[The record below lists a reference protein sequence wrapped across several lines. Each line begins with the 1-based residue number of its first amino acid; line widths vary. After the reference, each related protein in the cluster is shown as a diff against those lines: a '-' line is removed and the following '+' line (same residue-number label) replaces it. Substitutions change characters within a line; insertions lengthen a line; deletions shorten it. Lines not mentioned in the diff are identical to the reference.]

1 MTQAMTEN
9 KDQNRKLSAE
19 EVIDFL
25 KANPKFL
32 QANPGAMD
40 YLIPPKNGTDKKV
53 KDFMSFMV
61 EKLKQDKEKVV
72 TTARTLVENARS
84 NMNNQQRIQ
93 NVVLRLL
100 EASSFEE
107 FIHIIT
113 MDMSAMLDTDISVL
127 VVESDGTDI
136 PHIHNSGIRVVPSGT
151 IDKWMAGK
159 NALLQSDISGIEV
172 IYGGAYTLVQSQ
184 ALLRVDISMNT
195 PPAILAF
202 GSRDPH
208 MFDEGQATDQIAF
221 LARVVERAFRAW
233 LHIG

>member
-1 MTQAMTEN
+1 MTKAMTEQ
-9 KDQNRKLSAE
+9 KSDTKAPSAQD
-19 EVIDFL
+19 VIDFL

-32 QANPGAMD
+32 QQNPQAVD
-40 YLIPPKNGTDKKV
+40 FLVPPKSTDRKV

-100 EASSFEE
+100 EASTFEE

-127 VVESDGTDI
+127 VVESDGTEI

-159 NALLQSDISGIEV
+159 NALLQSNISGIEV

-202 GSRDPH
+202 GSRDP
-208 MFDEGQATDQIAF
+208 MLFDDGQATDQISF
-221 LARVVERAFRAW
+221 LARVVERQFRTW
-233 LHIG
+233 LGIP